1 MKSLFKTFFLFSSLM
16 IFSQTSTTSSQVMEG
31 LILQKKLM
39 DNSIVKNI
47 KFENIG
53 PSIMSGR
60 VSDIEVNP
68 LNPKEF
74 YVAYASGGLWYT
86 KNNGNTFES
95 IFDNANTQNIGDFD
109 VDWINNI
116 IVVGTGENNSSRSSY
131 ATQVCRISPR
141 RSN

>member
-1 MKSLFKTFFLFSSLM
+1 MKSLFKTFFLFSSLI

-116 IVVGTGENNSSRSSY
+116 IVVGT
-131 ATQVCRISPR
+131 
-141 RSN
+141 

>member
-1 MKSLFKTFFLFSSLM
+1 
-16 IFSQTSTTSSQVMEG
+16 MEG
-31 LILQKKLM
+31 LTLQNELM
-39 DNSIVKNI
+39 KNSIVKNI

-53 PSIMSGR
+53 PSVMSGR

-95 IFDNANTQNIGDFD
+95 IFDNANTQNIGDFA
-109 VDWINNI
+109 VDWTNR
-116 IVVGTGENNSSRSSY
+116 TL
-131 ATQVCRISPR
+131 
-141 RSN
+141 